1 MVSVVGPMAEIPALT
16 LITAFGIAFVKAFL
30 VIKNFMHLGVQPRY
44 ILYLMGTMLAFM
56 LLFFAGVAPDV
67 MKHQGQRWENRAA
80 KQAVERGL
88 AESAVR
94 GGGHH

>member
-1 MVSVVGPMAEIPALT
+1 
-16 LITAFGIAFVKAFL
+16 
-30 VIKNFMHLGVQPRY
+30 
-44 ILYLMGTMLAFM
+44 

-94 GGGHH
+94 GGGPH